1 MLKVNTKKISIGE
14 FAKKYNADSY
24 DPRYKGMS
32 FFGGAILILP
42 DGTVTLGIA
51 LGIDDQE
58 KEKEAIL
65 DLLFDMI
72 RNGDLVK
79 E

>member
-1 MLKVNTKKISIGE
+1 MLRIKTEKIPIEE
-14 FAKKYNADSY
+14 FAKKYNAYDY

-32 FFGGAILILP
+32 LFDGALLVLP
-42 DGTVTLGIA
+42 DDTVTLGIA
-51 LGIDDQE
+51 LGVDDQE
-58 KEKEAIL
+58 KIKEAIM
-65 DLLFDMI
+65 DCLFDMI